1 MTTHSFIDEDIKEH
15 ISLLEKE
22 GRDSISFIVGEK
34 TPISIVRKNT
44 ELHKKHSQHLLSNE
58 VTCNDVKYVVFHG
71 LKLD

>member
-1 MTTHSFIDEDIKEH
+1 MATHRFIAKDIKEH

-34 TPISIVRKNT
+34 TPISIVRKDT
-44 ELHKKHSQHLLSNE
+44 ELHKKHSQHLLSSE
-58 VTCNDVKYVVFHG
+58 VTCNGVEYVVFHG